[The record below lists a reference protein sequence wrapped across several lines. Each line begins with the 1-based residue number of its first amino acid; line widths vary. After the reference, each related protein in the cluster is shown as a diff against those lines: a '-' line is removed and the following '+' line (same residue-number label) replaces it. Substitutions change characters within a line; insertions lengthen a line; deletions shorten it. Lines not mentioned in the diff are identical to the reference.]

1 MELQIIIIQ
10 ISKLILLV
18 LVGVY
23 ARKLKIIPEE
33 GIAILS
39 KLLIHIT
46 LPILTFFSITSY
58 KLPENIFRD
67 GFFIICMGVII
78 QLFSLFTGKIIAK
91 KLKLDRVKKNVYAA
105 QLMIGNTV
113 YLAFPLM
120 TDLFGNIG
128 LIYAIV
134 YYLVSLTFI
143 WTIGVYLFNKDEM
156 KNIRHIFKSL
166 VNPCTIAFALG
177 VIALILRIDIA
188 MDKWVL
194 FRNTYQFMYDTFY
207 PLGNTTMSLSMVFI
221 GLIIGQMEFKQI
233 LGIFKDRSVQILVL
247 VKLIVIPGFFLLVL
261 LFAKEI
267 ASEIAIAVIFIET
280 LMPASTVTVAIAK
293 ENGSDYTYAMEIA
306 IATTIICLITIPVML
321 RLYQVVL

>member
-1 MELQIIIIQ
+1 MELQIIINQ

-39 KLLIHIT
+39 KLLINIT

-58 KLPENIFRD
+58 KLPDDIFRD
-67 GFFIICMGVII
+67 GFFIICMAVFI
-78 QLFSLFTGKIIAK
+78 QLFSLFAGKIIAK
-91 KLKLDRVKKNVYAA
+91 ILKLGRVKKNVYAA

-120 TDLFGNIG
+120 TELFGRIG
-128 LIYAIV
+128 LIYAII

-156 KNIRHIFKSL
+156 KNVRQIFKSL
-166 VNPCTIAFALG
+166 INPCTIAFALG
-177 VIALILRIDIA
+177 IIALILRIDIA
-188 MDKWVL
+188 MEKWDL
-194 FRNTYQFMYDTFY
+194 FNRSYQFMYDTFY

-221 GLIIGQMEFKQI
+221 GLIIGQMKFKQI
-233 LGIFKDRSVQILVL
+233 VGIFKDRSVQLLVL
-247 VKLIVIPGFFLLVL
+247 VKLILIPSFFLIVL
-261 LFAKEI
+261 IFAREF
-267 ASEIAIAVIFIET
+267 ATEIAIAVIFIET

-306 IATTIICLITIPVML
+306 IATTVICLITIPVML
-321 RLYQVVL
+321 RLYQVVF